1 MKEAAGEA
9 NLTVVAI
16 ILIAVV
22 VAVAT
27 PLVNSLM
34 KSSTVKACC
43 TDAGGVWQNNQC
55 RVPKGNVG
63 TNTGYS
69 QAECKACVSDAG
81 GNATQQNKCTTTA
94 QT

>member
-34 KSSTVKACC
+34 QSSTVKACC
-43 TDAGGVWQNNQC
+43 TDSGGIWQDNKCKKPKSAGAN
-55 RVPKGNVG
+55 
-63 TNTGYS
+63 NTGYN
-69 QAECKACVSDAG
+69 QAECKQCVSDAG
-81 GNATQQNKCTTTA
+81 GNATQQGKCST
-94 QT
+94 QTQT